1 MRPDP
6 TPPVAPGP
14 ALAAAVAD
22 LATAAARV
30 GELVTAGALTDLPT
44 ADRPVLTVALHRAAD
59 RATAAATIATGV
71 VHRDGLLPNGHVSTT
86 RWLIVEAKLSSGE
99 ASATLGQACALDE
112 RYPMA
117 SQAWIDGRISRGAV
131 RTITQ
136 GVDVAMRSLPY
147 DDRAAQ
153 RVIAEDTLVA
163 LAAQASVD
171 TVARAVGRLKVL
183 ADPEGAAQAVADS
196 HDDQTLAMHPDGVGV
211 RVDGYLSAETA
222 AALLTVLDRIVDR
235 WHREGTLPA
244 EAVVLGDDA
253 LADRR
258 RRRTRPHLLALA
270 LGHLATRMLDTGSV
284 GHRHDVRPHVTL
296 TVDATRLEAGLGGEL
311 ALPGLEPVLLPSP
324 SVARILC
331 DSYISLVVTSGDCP
345 RGGLADLLRDHRE
358 TVLYSER
365 GRRLVSARLRRLL
378 EVRDRHCAFPGC
390 RVDVSRTQA
399 HHVLPWEM
407 GGPTTLSNLV
417 LLCSRHHHAVHE
429 GGWVMQASGLG
440 AAADPGHPEHW
451 QFDPPGRS
459 RRPSQL
465 GALPVTA

>member
-1 MRPDP
+1 MSSTSI
-6 TPPVAPGP
+6 TPGANGP
-14 ALAAAVAD
+14 ALAEAIATLAAAVA
-22 LATAAARV
+22 RV
-30 GELVTAGALTDLPT
+30 GDLVNAGSMTDVAT
-44 ADRPVLTVALHRAAD
+44 ADRPALVVDLHRAAD

-71 VHRDGLLPNGHVSTT
+71 VHRDGLLPGGHVSTT
-86 RWLIVEAKLSSGE
+86 RWLIVAAKLSSGE
-99 ASATLGQACALDE
+99 AAATLGQACAIDE
-112 RYPMA
+112 RYPLVGH
-117 SQAWIDGRISRGAV
+117 AWIDGRISRGAM

-136 GVDVAMRSLPY
+136 GVDVAMRALPH

-153 RVIAEDTLVA
+153 RRCAELTLVS
-163 LAAQASVD
+163 LAEQVSVD
-171 TVARAVGRLKVL
+171 AVARAVSRLNML

-196 HDDQTLAMHPDGVGV
+196 HDDQTLALHPDGVGV
-211 RVDGYLSAETA
+211 RVDGYLTAETA
-222 AALLTVLDRIVDR
+222 AALLTVLDRIVDT
-235 WHREGTLPA
+235 WHREGALPA
-244 EAVVLGDDA
+244 DEVVLGDDA
-253 LADRR
+253 FADRR
-258 RRRTRPHLLALA
+258 RRRSRPHLLALA
-270 LGHLATRMLDTGSV
+270 LGHLAVRMLDAGAV

-296 TVDATRLEAGLGGEL
+296 TVDAARLEAGLGGEL
-311 ALPGLEPVLLPSP
+311 AMPGHEPVLLPSP
-324 SVARILC
+324 SAARILC
-331 DSYISLVVTSGDCP
+331 DSYVSLVVTSGGCP
-345 RGGLADLLRDHRE
+345 RGGLGDLLRDHRE

-407 GGPTTLSNLV
+407 GGPTTLSNLI
-417 LLCSRHHHAVHE
+417 LLCSRHHHTVHE